1 MLYITEAAAIWPHVT
16 SQASLNSMLGM
27 RVELTGGWGC
37 GGCTGPRL
45 LFHNMRA
52 RGSRST
58 MTAVRSRT
66 LVPLDV

>member
-1 MLYITEAAAIWPHVT
+1 MLHITEPAVSLPHVT
-16 SQASLNSMLGM
+16 RQTSLPSMLGM

-37 GGCTGPRL
+37 GGFAGPRL
-45 LFHNMRA
+45 LFDNMRA
-52 RGSRST
+52 RGSRSA